1 MNVKLT
7 IKIENPLEGKI
18 IVNKILGD
26 LEIFEFSK
34 EKKEYELPIWLIA
47 IFRRVGVIPYDLDSK
62 QLYDLIKQLNIEQ
75 NFEEEIQK
83 IEQALINEA
92 KLIYF
97 FEVEIGDEILKN
109 KLINAFSE
117 LMNDTEAFL
126 RLYFFNLFLTDNA
139 KLIYQ
144 KILKERE
151 IEERKKL
158 MQILERAIR
167 LIKVGCTIS
176 ELESRLGS
184 DNLSSLVAKGYLSL
198 ETVPKITLSA
208 LEEIAQ
214 NSILH
219 DLGFR
224 IEKVDIKELQKR
236 IHYTYKFEIM
246 GDEILSFFEVVKIG
260 EAYFIVDWITKK
272 IIIPIKVNGR
282 NQEEIKEP
290 NLPESIAN
298 ILEISFSDLNLSYE
312 ELFDSLLGLSKKVVY
327 FENESDYL
335 FFVAKII
342 LSWIQEISDSMPFL
356 RFLQQYRT
364 GKTTALT
371 FLYYFMYRALLT
383 ATVTPAVIPRLAH
396 YHNASLLLDETKA
409 YLTEDSEDDILSIL
423 RARYKRGATYTK
435 ARQGSESDTLSLEV
449 FGCTVIS
456 GREPLP
462 VDVEDRCIRLS
473 LFPAPKG
480 WKSQI
485 HRIKESE
492 RKSLLTEL
500 NKIRLAVCSDLELLK
515 RMREEVLEVRDAL
528 IDAGFDQRFAEI
540 TAPLLY
546 IIPKKYRKE
555 AIERLKT
562 LTYERRSEES
572 TQLTALIVSVLDELF
587 EQAETDETALIKF
600 AKKGIVKKIPFA
612 RLVEKII
619 EKSLNL
625 DLNAD
630 VKLHILES
638 ERRKWETRIG
648 KELSRLKITR
658 RYEHVGNAKI
668 NTIFISDQELKSL
681 KEKYLE
687 EPKINEID
695 INKLPSFPFESDEE
709 SLEFESKP

>member
-1 MNVKLT
+1 MNTKLT
-7 IKIENPLEGKI
+7 IKLENPLEGKI
-18 IVNKILGD
+18 VVTKIVGD
-26 LEIFEFSK
+26 VEIFEFVK
-34 EKKEYELPIWLIA
+34 DKKEYELPIWLIA
-47 IFRRVGVIPYDLDSK
+47 IFRKVGLIPYDLSNE

-92 KLIYF
+92 KLLYF
-97 FEVEIGDEILKN
+97 FEVEIGDENLKN
-109 KLINAFSE
+109 KLINAFLE
-117 LMNDTEAFL
+117 LTNDTEAFL

-139 KLIYQ
+139 KSIYQ
-144 KILKERE
+144 RILKEKE
-151 IEERKKL
+151 LEERRKL
-158 MQILERAIR
+158 LQILERALR
-167 LIKVGCTIS
+167 LIKAGCTIS

-184 DNLSSLVAKGYLSL
+184 DNLSLLTANGYLSL

-214 NSILH
+214 NSILF

-224 IEKVDIKELQKR
+224 VEKVDIKELQKR

-246 GDEILSFFEVVKIG
+246 GDEILTFFEVVKIG
-260 EAYFIVDWITKK
+260 EAYFIVDWITKR
-272 IIIPIKVNGR
+272 IIIPIKVDNR
-282 NQEEIKEP
+282 KNEEVTEI
-290 NLPESIAN
+290 NLPESISN
-298 ILEISFSDLNLSYE
+298 ILEISFSDLNMDYE
-312 ELFDSLLGLSKKVVY
+312 KLFDSLLDLSKKVVY

-342 LSWIQEISDSMPFL
+342 LAWTQEITDSMPFI

-409 YLTEDSEDDILSIL
+409 NSTEDSEDDILSIL

-435 ARQGSESDTLSLEV
+435 ARQGSESDALSLEV

-462 VDVEDRCIRLS
+462 MDVEDRCIRLS

-485 HRIKESE
+485 HRVKESE

-500 NKIRLAVCSDLELLK
+500 NKIRLSICSDIELLK
-515 RMREEVLEVRDAL
+515 KMREEVLEVRDAL
-528 IDAGFDQRFAEI
+528 IDAGFDQRFSEI

-546 IIPKKYRKE
+546 IIPRKYRKE
-555 AIERLKT
+555 ALERLKT

-587 EQAETDETALIKF
+587 EQAEKDETALIKF
-600 AKKGIVKKIPFA
+600 AKKGVVKKIPFA
-612 RLVEKII
+612 SLVEKII

-630 VKLHILES
+630 VKLHMLES

-658 RYEHVGNAKI
+658 RYEHVGETKV
-668 NTIFISDQELKSL
+668 NTIFISDEELKRL

-695 INKLPSFPFESDEE
+695 VNKLPSFPFESDEE
-709 SLEFESKP
+709 NPEFESKP